1 MINLCRFS
9 NLRKFNFATGLILKL
24 FYNSKR
30 RVKGKSLKSKFFDVN
45 LKFEIQSAEIQS
57 AQNLWLKMNQR
68 ELSQDR
74 KYFTDLENQ
83 LRLVKDGNEIYR

>member
-45 LKFEIQSAEIQS
+45 LKFEIQSA
-57 AQNLWLKMNQR
+57 QNLWLKMNQR